1 MTPLNTHGSNIKCH
15 EENFISRFLE
25 LNYCSPRADRKI
37 PGVRKIKPQADIRC
51 DFTLQLGLLRF
62 EFISEIFVSIY
73 AFWDFYK
80 DFQIKKICGLIRLEK
95 IIHQLSTTVSRVY
108 QMFGGYS
115 YATCRR
121 EIMLK
126 LTFYL
131 WNIALNLLDLKLHK
145 LMASKV

>member
-1 MTPLNTHGSNIKCH
+1 MSRTKFYLK
-15 EENFISRFLE
+15 ISRIKLLLQSQNRQKNSRGEKNKTPSRHQMWLYFTTGV
-25 LNYCSPRADRKI
+25 AKI
-37 PGVRKIKPQADIRC
+37 WVYLK
-51 DFTLQLGLLRF
+51 
-62 EFISEIFVSIY
+62 EIFVSIY

-121 EIMLK
+121 IIMLK

-131 WNIALNLLDLKLHK
+131 WNIALNFLDLKLQNWWYLK
-145 LMASKV
+145 SKITTL

>member
-1 MTPLNTHGSNIKCH
+1 MTPLNTWVKYKVSWTKFHLK
-15 EENFISRFLE
+15 ISRIKLLQSQNRQKNSRGE
-25 LNYCSPRADRKI
+25 KNKTPRSRHQMWLYFTTGVAKI
-37 PGVRKIKPQADIRC
+37 WVYLK
-51 DFTLQLGLLRF
+51 
-62 EFISEIFVSIY
+62 EIFVSIY

-121 EIMLK
+121 NNVETHNSSVK
-126 LTFYL
+126 YCP
-131 WNIALNLLDLKLHK
+131 
-145 LMASKV
+145 